1 MILGFAFE
9 TYTEPLGYV
18 NSLTVGFRLSGI
30 PLLMPPARHA
40 NRGRNLWLEEEFD
53 CDGDV
58 GGDWLSMPRSRFV
71 LVLLERCHGR
81 AL

>member
-30 PLLMPPARHA
+30 PLLMPPARQE
-40 NRGRNLWLEEEFD
+40 NRGRKLWLEEEFD
-53 CDGDV
+53 RDRDMS
-58 GGDWLSMPRSRFV
+58 GDWLSVPRGRFV
-71 LVLLERCHGR
+71 LVLLECCYGG

>member
-53 CDGDV
+53 RDRDMS
-58 GGDWLSMPRSRFV
+58 GDWLSVSRCGFV
-71 LVLLERCHGR
+71 LVLLECCYGG